1 MQIAREDF
9 ASRIRP
15 VHVSLRDLNRW
26 EATGRRLEAVAP
38 EVLVEVFAISIEPN
52 KVRLSLA
59 ANAARYAACVADEP
73 LKTEA
78 VALAEELEQRCK

>member
-1 MQIAREDF
+1 MQISRDNF
-9 ASRIRP
+9 AVRIRP
-15 VHVSLRDLNRW
+15 IDVSLKDLHRW
-26 EATGRRLEAVAP
+26 EAAGRRLETVAP

-59 ANAARYAACVADEP
+59 ANAARYAAFVAEEP

-78 VALAEELEQRCK
+78 VALAEELEQRSA

>member
-9 ASRIRP
+9 AARTRP
-15 VHVSLRDLNRW
+15 VHVSLRDLDRW
-26 EATGRRLEAVAP
+26 EATGRRLEGVAP

-78 VALAEELEQRCK
+78 VALAEELEQRAA